1 MYVVKN
7 GLADACTVK
16 VSGQTGVAVPA
27 GKSMLLFNNGT
38 DVVDAVTHL
47 SALTLTTDLAI
58 ADGGT
63 GASSASDARTNL
75 GLAIGTD
82 VQAYDAQLTDIAGLA
97 VANGNFI
104 VGDGAN
110 WVAESGATAR
120 TSLGLGSIAT
130 QNANSVTITGG
141 TISGTTVNTFT
152 VGSNAVGTRHI
163 SNIPPTSGSGSD
175 GDVWY
180 EY

>member
-1 MYVVKN
+1 
-7 GLADACTVK
+7 LLTVI
-16 VSGQTGVAVPA
+16 
-27 GKSMLLFNNGT
+27 LLWAT
-38 DVVDAVTHL
+38 E
-47 SALTLTTDLAI
+47 S
-58 ADGGT
+58 
-63 GASSASDARTNL
+63 
-75 GLAIGTD
+75 
-82 VQAYDAQLTDIAGLA
+82 
-97 VANGNFI
+97 
-104 VGDGAN
+104 N

-130 QNANSVTITGG
+130 QDANSVTITGG

-163 SNIPPTSGSGSD
+163 RNIPPTSGSGSD